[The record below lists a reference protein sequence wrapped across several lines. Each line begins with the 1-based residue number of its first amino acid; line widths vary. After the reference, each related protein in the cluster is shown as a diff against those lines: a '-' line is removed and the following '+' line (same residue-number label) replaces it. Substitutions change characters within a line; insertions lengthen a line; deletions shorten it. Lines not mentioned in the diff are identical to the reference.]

1 MRLMRRFAVQVTQ
14 GPSLASPPGREGFA
28 WLGFARLGFARVRAV
43 VRLAIADLVTV
54 LAAVLA
60 VLAAVLAVSAGPAL
74 ATAAG
79 PVLGPPTGNLASV
92 VPSTAVAGGRV
103 TFTVFCGSSASAAT
117 LSGHALGLPRHIQMR
132 ASPPSGEFTV
142 SVILPGHIRPATYQP
157 GIECSDGTATSAR
170 LLIPA
175 FGAGGTAQSGDG
187 ATSATTWLAAAG
199 LVLIGVGVVTGTLA
213 LRRRRSGRSGLGRP
227 DHSGSSET
235 SGNSEDAED
244 SEDAEKSE
252 RFDYSSYTNF
262 RF

>member
-14 GPSLASPPGREGFA
+14 GPSLASPPDREDT
-28 WLGFARLGFARVRAV
+28 ARGSAG
-43 VRLAIADLVTV
+43 RLAACLAGLAAYLAAGLGAGLGV
-54 LAAVLA
+54 LAAGTA
-60 VLAAVLAVSAGPAL
+60 VLAIGAAPAL

-79 PVLGPPTGNLASV
+79 PPSAGNLASV

-117 LSGHALGLPRHIQMR
+117 LSGQALGLPRHIQMR

-175 FGAGGTAQSGDG
+175 FGAGGTARSRNG
-187 ATSATTWLAAAG
+187 TTPVSTWLAAAG
-199 LVLIGVGVVTGTLA
+199 LVLIAVGGVTGALA
-213 LRRRRSGRSGLGRP
+213 LRRRRSGRFGQPGPP
-227 DHSGSSET
+227 DDAADPET
-235 SGNSEDAED
+235 SGES
-244 SEDAEKSE
+244 S
-252 RFDYSSYTNF
+252 RFDYSSYSNF